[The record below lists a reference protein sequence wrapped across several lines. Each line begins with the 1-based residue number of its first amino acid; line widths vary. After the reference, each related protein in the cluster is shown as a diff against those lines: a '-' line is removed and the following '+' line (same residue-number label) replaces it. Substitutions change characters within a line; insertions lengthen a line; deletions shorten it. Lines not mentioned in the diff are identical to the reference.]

1 MKIKVTR
8 RRGKATSIRA
18 LKEKVNFILKILISR
33 EICIFKVIKLMKQQ
47 IVIKNV

>member
-18 LKEKVNFILKILISR
+18 LKEKVYLFLENINF
-33 EICIFKVIKLMKQQ
+33 
-47 IVIKNV
+47 